1 MSKSGLSGNG
11 QSIGIFHSSVH
22 EFSVMGNQCASNP
35 AELADHVAGNQDV
48 AQVLVSPR
56 ASGSV
61 SPRNRFFGS
70 GKRSAEGDSFAS
82 SDYSGNGEDGICAK
96 IVSQCGGSVGR
107 GKRPRNLEALL
118 YCVVMKFI
126 ARWMKKIRDRKFL
139 RQALLYVPLV
149 LATLLVFV
157 KLTSIRGLGFQS
169 EQSFPHDTFIKSVGD
184 SSLNRVLTEDS
195 QLLATTVRSSNLS
208 EVDDFSKTLD
218 DNNLS
223 DDLWFKPD
231 SKNFFQCI
239 DRPRYYK
246 RPQEKPNGYL
256 VVNANG
262 GLNQMRTGIC
272 DMVAIAKIMN
282 AVLVIPT
289 LDHSSFWDDPSEFK
303 DIFDVHHF
311 IETLKEDVQIIESLP
326 ASLKDVESFKKA
338 PVSWSKASFYND
350 EMLPLLKQHKV
361 LYFTHADARLA
372 NNYLPD
378 SIQNLR
384 CRANFQALKFT
395 VPIEQLSQTLLSRI
409 HDTSPYIAL
418 HLRYEKD
425 MLAFTGCTHGL
436 SSEESEELRQM
447 RNNTKRWKEK
457 NIDGEE
463 RRVQGGCPLTPHE
476 TGLFLKAL
484 GYPSSTKIF
493 IVAGK
498 LYGNGSLESLQKH
511 FPNVYSHFSLST
523 EEELEPLKDYQNRLA
538 GLDYIIA
545 LESDVFVYTY
555 DGNMAKAVQ
564 GHRRF
569 EGFRKT
575 ISPDSRILVRL
586 IDEYESGSISW
597 EIVQQQVMKVHAHR
611 MGAPASRQPGEFP
624 KTEEYFYANP
634 FPGCICEKK
643 QLSRKVLSGHS

>member
-1 MSKSGLSGNG
+1 MNWNFLS
-11 QSIGIFHSSVH
+11 VR
-22 EFSVMGNQCASNP
+22 EFSAMGNQCASDH
-35 AELADHVAGNQDV
+35 AELSAHVAGNRDI
-48 AQVLVSPR
+48 AQVLLSPR
-56 ASGSV
+56 VSGTV

-70 GKRSAEGDSFAS
+70 SKRAGDGDSFAS
-82 SDYSGNGEDGICAK
+82 SDYLGSVGDGICD
-96 IVSQCGGSVGR
+96 GSVDR
-107 GKRPRNLEALL
+107 GKRPWILEALL
-118 YCVVMKFI
+118 YSVVMNFV
-126 ARWMKKIRDRKFL
+126 ARYGVVGMKKIGDRKFV
-139 RQALLYVPLV
+139 RQSLLCVPLV
-149 LATLLVFV
+149 LVTLLVLV
-157 KLTSIRGLGFQS
+157 KITSVAWISFQS
-169 EQSFPHDTFIKSVGD
+169 EQSFPHDTFLKPVGD
-184 SSLNRVLTEDS
+184 SSLNLLLTENS
-195 QLLATTVRSSNLS
+195 QLLATKVKSSNLR
-208 EVDDFSKTLD
+208 EVDYFSKTLN
-218 DNNLS
+218 DNHSSN
-223 DDLWFKPD
+223 DLWSKPD
-231 SKNFFQCI
+231 SKHFFQCI
-239 DRPRYYK
+239 DRPRHYK
-246 RPQEKPNGYL
+246 RPRQRPNGYL

-272 DMVAIAKIMN
+272 DMVAIARIMN

-311 IETLKEDVQIIESLP
+311 VDTLKEDVHIIDSLP
-326 ASLKDVESFKKA
+326 ASLKDVESLKKA
-338 PVSWSKASFYND
+338 PVSWSKASFYKD

-361 LYFTHADARLA
+361 LYFTHTDARLA
-372 NNYLPD
+372 NNDLPD
-378 SIQNLR
+378 SIQKLR
-384 CRANFQALKFT
+384 CRANYQALKFT
-395 VPIEQLSQTLLSRI
+395 KPIERLSQTLLSRI
-409 HDTSPYIAL
+409 RDKSPYIAL

-436 SSEESEELRQM
+436 SSEEGEELRQM
-447 RNNTKRWKEK
+447 RINVEHWKEK
-457 NIDGEE
+457 DIDGEE
-463 RRVQGGCPLTPHE
+463 RRIQGSCPLTPHE

-511 FPNVYSHFSLST
+511 FPNVYTHLSLTT

-538 GLDYIIA
+538 GLDYIMA

-575 ISPDSRILVRL
+575 ISPDRQTLVRL
-586 IDEYESGSISW
+586 IDEYESESISW
-597 EIVQQQVMKVHAHR
+597 EIFQQQVTEIHAHR
-611 MGAPASRQPGEFP
+611 TGAPASRQPGEFP

-643 QLSRKVLSGHS
+643 QLPRRVLKGNL